1 MKKLNAAERQMQII
15 NLLNKNGAMKTL
27 DLANYF
33 HVSRETMRRD
43 LLALTEQ
50 GLVCR
55 RPKGNEYTVSDD
67 RWVLEFYYS
76 RRGVSDETLV
86 HDVMTNEKMWGQDLT
101 LVPGF
106 EQAAA
111 ENLRRIRTEGAR
123 AAFAAC
129 LARPAV

>member
-1 MKKLNAAERQMQII
+1 
-15 NLLNKNGAMKTL
+15 
-27 DLANYF
+27 
-33 HVSRETMRRD
+33 
-43 LLALTEQ
+43 
-50 GLVCR
+50 
-55 RPKGNEYTVSDD
+55 NEYTVSDD

-111 ENLRRIRTEGAR
+111 ENLRCIRTDGAR